1 MLRTLGVFA
10 LFSWWVVPALAA
22 ATPGF
27 RIEGVPESSEF
38 RAQLV
43 ADATDAYRGA
53 QEWFRVDLDS
63 TVTIQWVVDA
73 AELGT
78 IAHRNPGA
86 VAGVAIPAESR
97 ILLFAPALAP
107 RPHRIRAVIQHELC
121 HLLFAKATARAAV
134 LPPRWLNEGIA
145 MWRSGEW
152 DLGLEWRS
160 RDSSLLTD
168 AAAAGSLVPFR
179 ELDSSFPRGPFFH
192 VAYAQSLSFVEWL
205 VKRGGAAELRR
216 FVQRLVDDLDPEP
229 AFLEVWGLS
238 IEDAEEEWRKSL
250 GRSGW
255 FRLLPSSG
263 TLVTMI
269 WAVMGLLV
277 IGKFIETRIRMRR
290 AEEELG
296 DGWD

>member
-1 MLRTLGVFA
+1 M
-10 LFSWWVVPALAA
+10 
-22 ATPGF
+22 
-27 RIEGVPESSEF
+27 
-38 RAQLV
+38 
-43 ADATDAYRGA
+43 
-53 QEWFRVDLDS
+53 
-63 TVTIQWVVDA
+63 
-73 AELGT
+73 
-78 IAHRNPGA
+78 
-86 VAGVAIPAESR
+86 
-97 ILLFAPALAP
+97 
-107 RPHRIRAVIQHELC
+107 QHELC

-216 FVQRLVDDLDPEP
+216 FVQRLDDDLDPEP